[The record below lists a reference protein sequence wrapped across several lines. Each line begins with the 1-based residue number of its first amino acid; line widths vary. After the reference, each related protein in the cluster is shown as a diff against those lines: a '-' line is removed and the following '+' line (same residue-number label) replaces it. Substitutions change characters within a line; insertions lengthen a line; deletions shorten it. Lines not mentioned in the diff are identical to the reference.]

1 MKRVKNE
8 KCRLTDLYIN
18 QLCKVL
24 EINIFD
30 KQLKLRLLEMGLV
43 PNVIIKMKKKAPF
56 RKSYSN

>member
-18 QLCKVL
+18 QRCKVL